1 MIATFGIVFK
11 VRLQKIGEKEYFQ
24 DDEHDEKFD
33 QDNQPNLFS
42 PFGHI
47 GKSVTVKP
55 YYFLEQFH
63 LYEVKILTSKVK
75 WYFFISS
82 VFRKKMGK

>member
-1 MIATFGIVFK
+1 MIAAVSVVAE
-11 VRLQKIGEKEYFQ
+11 VRLQKIGKKEDFQ
-24 DDEHDEKFD
+24 NDEHDEKFD
-33 QDNQPNLFS
+33 QNNQPNLFS

-47 GKSVTVKP
+47 GKSVAVKP